1 MPKLVDYPRSSL
13 KASLEVG
20 KTVNDLGGTC
30 SIESCAEALGKKI
43 GGSFNAQIAAAVKFG
58 FIVKTSG
65 NLSIT
70 NLYKKIELAYDEIEK
85 TFLLREAF
93 FKIPLFEKLYNRFKE
108 GKLPIQML
116 DKLLIREFE
125 VPRKIAHRVANYF
138 IKSAKECNLLNADL
152 TFIKIEDG
160 NDLNEVDEKNNSE
173 KEASQPF
180 SIEDV
185 KTKSPQMLGQKYYT
199 ISISGPG
206 IDIKKE
212 IREND
217 DLSII
222 SVILENITKNLG
234 KALLNNEKPEAK

>member
-20 KTVNDLGGTC
+20 KTVSELGGTC
-30 SIESCAEALGKKI
+30 STESCAEALGKKI
-43 GGSFNAQIAAAVKFG
+43 SGSLNAQISAAVKFG

-70 NLYKKIELAYDEIEK
+70 DLYKKIELAYDEIEK

-93 FKIPLFEKLYNRFKE
+93 FNIPLFEKLYERFKD

-125 VPRKIAHRVANYF
+125 VPRKIAQRVTNYF
-138 IKSAKECNLLNADL
+138 IKSAKECSLLNADL
-152 TFIKIEDG
+152 TFIKMEDE
-160 NDLNEVDEKNNSE
+160 NNLNEVDEQNNSE
-173 KEASQPF
+173 RESSQPF

-185 KTKSPQMLGQKYYT
+185 KTKSSQILGQKYYT

-206 IDIKKE
+206 IDIRKE

-222 SVILENITKNLG
+222 SVILENIKKNLG
-234 KALLNNEKPEAK
+234 KAILNNEKPEAK